1 MGVFRVAAHLP
12 LHGLGYKV
20 PMVKKLLLSL
30 HIPAHT
36 QPLLSAQLTH
46 VPWHR
51 HSHADLPGPCVACM
65 HAGFCPRTGRRYS
78 LLEYALR
85 DTEQTHGKMRRY
97 TSPDEHAFFP
107 SAWADKFWLW
117 PVTELKVME
126 SDCVGFRQLLVGV
139 REKQPR

>member
-46 VPWHR
+46 VPCT
-51 HSHADLPGPCVACM
+51 CVACM

-107 SAWADKFWLW
+107 SAWASGLC
-117 PVTELKVME
+117 L
-126 SDCVGFRQLLVGV
+126 
-139 REKQPR
+139 